1 LHVYG
6 TGSAIFAVTS
16 TRQPMR
22 IQQVLL
28 FLFLLALAACS
39 GSNEPRIKTF
49 PNKFADQE
57 LVKIHD
63 LKDRRLSEALFIYLE
78 HSQASYR
85 EEAALAFAS
94 LQDSAALPL
103 LYRLLSDP
111 DVLVRKAAAF
121 AIGQTKS
128 KSSQS
133 VLANQLTL
141 EPEPLVR
148 FHLLEALGKCLDG
161 QFLYFLIQYEASD
174 AATLSGKA
182 WGIYRAGLTG
192 LKDTVLTNA
201 AGRLL
206 NDSLHAGVRLAA
218 SHYFSRMR
226 GISID
231 DWEPTLKKLAA
242 QDPLPEV
249 RMATARALGK
259 STSDSIAF
267 FLRDQLLAET
277 DPMVKVN
284 LIRSIQ
290 SDHLEVLQETIGLL
304 LKDVNY
310 HISVAVGEQISIFEG
325 RNFYDF
331 LWSENSSIPI
341 VRTRALVLG
350 KLLET
355 SNYSYNAYR
364 ELMGIFEQ
372 SSSAYE
378 KGFALQALSRY
389 HNASSFLG
397 EQLNH
402 THPFVRT
409 SAMEALSA
417 MNQATTFP
425 SYKQTELI
433 NYYKRAVVSG
443 DAGQVTVASSTLA
456 QLKDRL
462 RPYFSNLDFMRQGLD
477 SLEVP
482 EDLEPY
488 QALENTLRLYEGKTA
503 DAPSQLYQ
511 NPIEWGVVKGI
522 SKTSS
527 AIVETTKGKIEITL
541 LVEEA
546 PGSVENFVSLAR
558 ANFYNNI
565 IFHRV
570 VPNFVAQAGCP
581 RGDGYGSSDGVIRSE
596 FSTHLYGT
604 GYVGMASAGKDTE
617 GSQWF
622 ITHSHAPH
630 LDGGYTIF
638 GRVVNGMAVVKELEV
653 GDSII
658 SVTIP

>member
-1 LHVYG
+1 
-6 TGSAIFAVTS
+6 
-16 TRQPMR
+16 M
-22 IQQVLL
+22 LL
-28 FLFLLALAACS
+28 TTLAACS
-39 GSNEPRIKTF
+39 GGNESRIKTF

-57 LVKIHD
+57 LVKLYD
-63 LKDRRLSEALFIYLE
+63 FKDRRLSDALFFYLE
-78 HSQASYR
+78 HPQASYR

-94 LQDSAALPL
+94 LQDSAALSL
-103 LYRLLSDP
+103 LHRLLADP
-111 DVLVRKAAAF
+111 DAGVRKAAAF
-121 AIGQTKS
+121 AIGQTKN
-128 KSSQS
+128 KTSQPL
-133 VLANQLTL
+133 LANQLTL
-141 EPEPLVR
+141 EQEPLVR
-148 FHLLEALGKCLDG
+148 FHLLEALGKCLDD
-161 QFLYFLIQYEASD
+161 QFLHFLARYEASD
-174 AATLSGKA
+174 EATLSGKA
-182 WGIYRAGLTG
+182 WGIYRAGLAG
-192 LKDTVLTNA
+192 IKDTVLTNA

-206 NDSLHAGVRLAA
+206 ADSLPAEVRLAA

-231 DWEPTLKKLAA
+231 VWEPSLKTIAGH
-242 QDPLPEV
+242 DPLPEV
-249 RMATARALGK
+249 RMAAARALGK

-267 FLRDQLLAET
+267 FLRDRLLAET

-290 SDHLEVLQETIGLL
+290 SGHLEVLQETIGSL
-304 LKDVNY
+304 LKDANY
-310 HISVAVGEQISIFEG
+310 HVSVAMGEQISIFDG
-325 RNFYDF
+325 RSFYDY
-331 LWSENSSIPI
+331 LWGQSGSISE

-355 SNYSYNAYR
+355 STYSNNAYR

-372 SSSAYE
+372 SNSAYE
-378 KGFALQALSRY
+378 KGFALQAMSR
-389 HNASSFLG
+389 HQNASSFLG

-409 SAMEALSA
+409 SAMEALGA
-417 MNQATTFP
+417 MNQANTFP
-425 SYKQTELI
+425 GYKQTELI
-433 NYYKRAVVSG
+433 NYYKKAVLSG

-462 RPYFSNLDFMRQGLD
+462 RPYFPNLDFMRQGLD
-477 SLEVP
+477 SLRVP

-488 QALENTLRLYEGKTA
+488 QALENTLRLYEGETG
-503 DAPSQLYQ
+503 DVPSQLYQ
-511 NPIEWGVVKGI
+511 NPIEWGVAKSI
-522 SKTSS
+522 SKASK
-527 AIVETTKGKIEITL
+527 AIVETTKGKIEILL

-558 ANFYNNI
+558 ADFYNNI

-596 FSTHLYGT
+596 FSTQMYGT

-622 ITHSHAPH
+622 FTHSPAPH

-638 GRVVNGMAVVKELEV
+638 GRVVNGMEVVNKLEV
-653 GDSII
+653 GDSIL